1 MMGGGNMPSYELTCI
16 FHPSLSTDEVS
27 TLVERI
33 ETEIAVHGAV
43 SSKDLWGR
51 MRLAYP
57 IQKVMEGTY
66 VHYIIDVPGQT
77 IALIERWLHLQ
88 ESVIRHLIVKGVV
101 AYEKAP
107 QSIAQGV
114 RERATYTPRTD
125 APRTE
130 EVTTEEVTTEEV
142 ATEEVATEEV
152 ATEEV
157 ATEEV
162 ATEEVATEEVATE
175 EVATEEVATEEVATE
190 EVATEEVATEE
201 VVSEEETN

>member
-1 MMGGGNMPSYELTCI
+1 MPSYELTCI

-27 TLVERI
+27 ALVDRVES
-33 ETEIAVHGAV
+33 EIAVHGTV

-66 VHYIIDVPGQT
+66 VHYVIDVPGQT

-114 RERATYTPRTD
+114 RERPTY
-125 APRTE
+125 APRT
-130 EVTTEEVTTEEV
+130 EV
-142 ATEEVATEEV
+142 ATEEVSTEEV
-152 ATEEV
+152 STEEV
-157 ATEEV
+157 STEQE
-162 ATEEVATEEVATE
+162 
-175 EVATEEVATEEVATE
+175 
-190 EVATEEVATEE
+190 
-201 VVSEEETN
+201 